1 MPKKS
6 FFWKQVQVVTLANLK
21 SRYRKTFAGFVWV
34 LLSPMIT
41 FGVQGLVFS
50 YFLKIDVDSYLLF
63 LVSGLI
69 PWIFVSQTLEMSTPV
84 FVVSG
89 DLMKSFSV
97 SPLVY
102 LSAQV
107 LDNLI
112 NFIVGFILVLLFM
125 GFWLGGLGWHLLF
138 LPLPILILSAGVFA
152 LSWIFAT
159 LQVFFRDTRF
169 LIRFLMHI
177 GFFLTPVF
185 YPRQFIPQGLDWIA
199 SLNPFFHLIYPF
211 QILIYNFNGTAF
223 VQALGIAAL
232 TSVLLNAFA
241 VTLWDRSRNMVY
253 FYV

>member
-6 FFWKQVQVVTLANLK
+6 FFWKQVHAVTLANLK
-21 SRYRKTFAGFVWV
+21 SRYRKTFAGFIWV

-50 YFLKIDVDSYLLF
+50 YFLKINVDSYLLF

-69 PWIFVSQTLEMSTPV
+69 PWIFISQTLEMSTPV

-112 NFIVGFILVLLFM
+112 NFIAGFILVLLFM
-125 GFWLGGLGWHLLF
+125 NFWFGEAGWHLVF
-138 LPLPILILSAGVFA
+138 LPLPILVLSAGVFA

-169 LIRFLMHI
+169 LIRFLMQI
-177 GFFLTPVF
+177 SFFLTPVF
-185 YPRQFIPQGLDWIA
+185 YPREFIPQVLDWMVV
-199 SLNPFFHLIYPF
+199 LNPFFHLIYPF
-211 QILIYNFNGTAF
+211 QVLIYNFNGAAF
-223 VQALGIAAL
+223 MQSMGVAVFVSLW
-232 TSVLLNAFA
+232 LNAFA
-241 VTLWDRSRNMVY
+241 LVLWDRSRNMVY